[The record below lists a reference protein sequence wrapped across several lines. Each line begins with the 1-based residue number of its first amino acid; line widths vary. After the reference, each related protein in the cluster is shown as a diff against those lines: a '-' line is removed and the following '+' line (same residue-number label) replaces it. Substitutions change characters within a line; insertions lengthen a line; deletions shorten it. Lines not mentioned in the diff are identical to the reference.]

1 MFFTLGRVGH
11 HDWVTQPAPSPSP
24 SPIPSV
30 VESLTSPLPVV
41 VTDVVRDGMDKWSFG
56 LTIGS
61 AVIGLLLSGT
71 AVWLAY
77 RAYRVAIEAKQATAE
92 AEVRAIERA
101 TRERRVLFELEI
113 LRDLMERLRVDGLH
127 HLIAKPRE
135 FRRIHIAALRV
146 FPTELPT
153 WQFIAA
159 TTDQRQLYEIFDAKQ
174 ADIDEYDKHPR
185 VYAGLLSPGI
195 TQELVQQ
202 RLLADLEAA
211 VDARMKPIDLP
222 HTD

>member
-1 MFFTLGRVGH
+1 M
-11 HDWVTQPAPSPSP
+11 
-24 SPIPSV
+24 
-30 VESLTSPLPVV
+30 
-41 VTDVVRDGMDKWSFG
+41 TDVVRDGMDRWTFG
-56 LTIGS
+56 VTVIS
-61 AVIGLLLSGT
+61 AVAGIALSLT
-71 AVWLAY
+71 AVLLAR
-77 RAYRVAIEAKQATAE
+77 RANRVAVEAKQATAE

-101 TRERRVLFELEI
+101 TRERRVLFELEV

-127 HLIAKPRE
+127 QLITKPRE

-153 WQFIAA
+153 WHRIAA
-159 TTDQRQLYEIFDAKQ
+159 ITDQRQLYDIFDAEPAEIAK
-174 ADIDEYDKHPR
+174 YDQQPR

-195 TQELVQQ
+195 TPELVQQ
-202 RLLADLEAA
+202 RLLADLETA